1 MGFLSTVTAM
11 SHVVTGFVDT
21 VTGMS
26 WKTHDAPSHGRYVKK
41 THATT
46 HNHAGPVWLRVGNIT
61 LKDEEKSILYLTNA
75 WLNGCI
81 PKNWHHLKLIRLCNF
96 AVINLSVN
104 KPSLTTFLD
113 RVTLKCINTWFI

>member
-1 MGFLSTVTAM
+1 MAVKLILTLGSIFIPDLVSTKTCDGQNVHDSILMGFLSTVTAM
-11 SHVVTGFVDT
+11 SHVITGFVDT

-81 PKNWHHLKLIRLCNF
+81 PKIG
-96 AVINLSVN
+96 I
-104 KPSLTTFLD
+104 T
-113 RVTLKCINTWFI
+113 